1 MKINKIIVSLV
12 LALTCTGMYAQSLDY
27 NQALNKVLEG
37 NLRLKV
43 ENSRTDAQ
51 MLENRTGMNLPNPE
65 VEFSYQ
71 GNRYGVDKKTLDVTQ
86 EFDFATLSGAKKG
99 LAVARDSRAKEN
111 ISIVRSNVES
121 EADQLMTEI
130 VYLRKMKEMLNLQLS
145 QDKKVFEAV
154 ESMYANGA
162 VNIVELNAAKMEYR
176 LTENAYKLNGI
187 ELANSMSQL
196 ERIANGKVNWTDAK
210 YMEYEL
216 PADFDAW
223 SRTASNPEIDA
234 ADADARVAQQEITI
248 QKREQL
254 PNFSI
259 GYRSEMTGREDSF
272 YGGSIGLEIPLW
284 QNRGKM
290 KAAKAAKLA
299 AELEHEAL
307 REEFIISQRN
317 IYSKALQLKKTSEE
331 ITRLSDECDIADK
344 LQKMLNLG
352 EISVTDYI
360 NQLKPILEMKQKKL
374 ECERDYQLELAR
386 FRACNL

>member
-12 LALTCTGMYAQSLDY
+12 LALACTGMYAQSLDY
-27 NQALNKVLEG
+27 NQALNRVLEG

-43 ENSRTDAQ
+43 ESSRTEAQ

-86 EFDFATLSGAKKG
+86 EFDFTTLSGAKKG
-99 LAVARDSRAKEN
+99 LAAAKDSRAKEN

-145 QDKKVFEAV
+145 QDKKIFEAV

-162 VNIVELNAAKMEYR
+162 VNIVDLNAAKMEYR

-196 ERIANGKVNWTDAK
+196 ERIANGTVNWTDAK

-223 SRTASNPEIDA
+223 SLTASNPEIDA
-234 ADADARVAQQEITI
+234 ANADARVAQQEITI

-284 QNRGKM
+284 QNRGKI

-299 AELEHEAL
+299 AELEHDAL

-331 ITRLSDECDIADK
+331 ITRLSDECDITDK